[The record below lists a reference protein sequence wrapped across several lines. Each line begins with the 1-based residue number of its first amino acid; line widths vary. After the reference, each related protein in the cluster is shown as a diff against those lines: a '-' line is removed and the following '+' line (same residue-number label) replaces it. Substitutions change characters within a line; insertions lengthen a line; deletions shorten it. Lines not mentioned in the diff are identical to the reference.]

1 MRGSN
6 DEQFYYSWLVAFLY
20 VMSLGLGALFFVLI
34 QFATKSGWGIVVRRL
49 AENTA
54 ASLAVMFLAFIP
66 VYMGLNKLYHHWT
79 DTAHLDAILQGKT
92 WYLNTNRFL
101 IFGLAYF
108 AIWSLLALWFRSGSV
123 KQDTT
128 GDHELTR
135 SRVKWAGPGLIVFAL
150 TSTFASFDWAMSLEP
165 HWYSTIFG
173 VYYFAGSL
181 VCVFAFLSLVVMGLR
196 RAGCLEG
203 FVTAEHM
210 HDLGKLLFA
219 FVVFWA
225 YIGFSQ
231 FFLIWYANI
240 PEETVWY
247 LARMTGTWKP
257 ITLFLA
263 AGHFIVP
270 FFFLMSR
277 HAKRKSLPLALG
289 SFWMLGMHLVDM
301 HWLVMPTLH
310 KDGVSPHLL
319 DFTTLLGVGGLFL
332 AAFGFFLTRAKLVP
346 AKDPLFVGAF
356 KTGRFRIFLRAAPG
370 VLSRPCL
377 APGALLMFDLLCSK
391 DPYSTGFDPPRG

>member
-1 MRGSN
+1 MSHGPRIVDAAQMDLPAGSLWRRLPLFGAVLAVAGFGLSFAMRGGN
-6 DEQFYYSWLVAFLY
+6 EEQFYSSWLVAFLY
-20 VMSLGLGALFFVLI
+20 FMSLGLGGLFFVLV

-66 VYMGLNKLYHHWT
+66 VYMGLNRLYHHWT
-79 DTAHLDAILQGKT
+79 DTAHLDAILQGKSP
-92 WYLNTNRFL
+92 YLNTTRFL
-101 IFGLAYF
+101 IFGLAYL
-108 AIWSLLALWFRSGSV
+108 AIWTLLALWFRSGSV

-128 GDHELTR
+128 GDHDLTR
-135 SRVKWAGPGLIVFAL
+135 RRVKWAGPGLIVFAL

-181 VCVFAFLSLVVMGLR
+181 VCVFAFLSLVIIGLR
-196 RAGCLEG
+196 RAGSLEG
-203 FVTAEHM
+203 FVTVEHM
-210 HDLGKLLFA
+210 QDMGKLLYA

-247 LARMTGTWKP
+247 LARLTGNWKP
-257 ITLFLA
+257 FTLFLA
-263 AGHFIVP
+263 VGHFIVP

-277 HAKRKSLPLALG
+277 HAKRKNLTLGVGAL
-289 SFWMLGMHLVDM
+289 WMMFMHLVDM
-301 HWLVMPTLH
+301 YWLVMPTFQ
-310 KDGVSPHLL
+310 KDGYALTLL
-319 DFTTLLGVGGLFL
+319 DLTTLLAVGGLFL

-346 AKDPLFVGAF
+346 AKDPRLIESISFQNF
-356 KTGRFRIFLRAAPG
+356 
-370 VLSRPCL
+370 
-377 APGALLMFDLLCSK
+377 
-391 DPYSTGFDPPRG
+391 

>member
-1 MRGSN
+1 MSHEPRIIDAAQMDLPAGSLWRHLPLAGSIAAVLGIGASYAMRGGG
-6 DEQFYYSWLVAFLY
+6 DEKQFYYSWLVAFLY
-20 VMSLGLGALFFVLI
+20 FMSLGLGALFFVLI
-34 QFATKSGWGIVVRRL
+34 QYATKTGWGIVVRRL

-54 ASLAVMFLAFIP
+54 CGLTVMLLAFLP
-66 VYMGLNKLYHHWT
+66 VYFGLTKLYPWT
-79 DTAHLDAILQGKT
+79 DEAHLDAILEGKT
-92 WYLNTNRFL
+92 WYLNPSRFL
-101 IFGLAYF
+101 VFGLIYF
-108 AIWSLLALWFRSGSV
+108 AIWILMANWLRAGSV
-123 KQDTT
+123 KQDQT
-128 GDHELTR
+128 GDADLTR
-135 SRVKWAGPGLIVFAL
+135 SRVKWAGPGIILFAL
-150 TSTFASFDWAMSLEP
+150 TTTFASFDWAMTLAP

-181 VCVFAFLSLVVMGLR
+181 VCVFAFLSLVAIGLR

-247 LARMTGTWKP
+247 LERLKHGWQPVTV
-257 ITLFLA
+257 FLA
-263 AGHFIVP
+263 IGHFAVP

-277 HAKRKSLPLALG
+277 HIKRKNLTLG
-289 SFWMLGMHLVDM
+289 LGATWMLGMHFVDL
-301 HWLVMPTLH
+301 HWLVMPAYQEKSFGLTAM
-310 KDGVSPHLL
+310 
-319 DFTTLLGVGGLFL
+319 DFTTMLGIGGLFM

-346 AKDPLFVGAF
+346 AKDPRLIESITFENF
-356 KTGRFRIFLRAAPG
+356 
-370 VLSRPCL
+370 
-377 APGALLMFDLLCSK
+377 
-391 DPYSTGFDPPRG
+391 